1 MRIVKLVLSIVGL
14 AVIAW
19 SIHHIGWAPVLEA
32 LRRLTWWQLVLVCLP
47 YAVIMAVDTLGWRFA
62 FPRDAAPFHRLFGAR
77 LAGEALNLVT
87 AVGSV
92 GGEAVKAWLIRRDV
106 AYAESVPSV
115 VIAKT
120 TMTIAQALFLL
131 VGVALAWTMPATD
144 SRVISAMLWL
154 LVVEVAAVAGF
165 VAVQVVGVVGRAGR
179 LLEWFG
185 VVRRDDYAQ
194 QLDAALRDYYRR
206 DWRRLS
212 LSTGFHLGGWLLGA
226 VEAYLILFFLG
237 ISADLVTATV
247 IEAMGLGAGAGLA
260 FSFVRRARQIAW
272 IGVGLL
278 VLVSMGWLAKRA
290 ELQTPVSTG
299 TSSSTSACRRSRAA
313 TAPGGI
319 SRGRARRRTRS
330 VSRPAPPSTNT
341 VRPRCS
347 DKPPPRPG
355 RRSLSKKSR
364 HASPSL
370 EVRGITNTSKRPSI
384 GDAAGVRGRK
394 PRYVST
400 FATVT
405 STAASF
411 ILIDS
416 TTTESG
422 ASGVVHTARA
432 AIP

>member
-1 MRIVKLVLSIVGL
+1 MRLVKVGLSIVGL

-32 LRRLTWWQLVLVCLP
+32 LARLTWWQVVLVCLP
-47 YAVIMAVDTLGWRFA
+47 YAAIMAVDTLGWRFA
-62 FPRDAAPFHRLFGAR
+62 FPGAAAPFCRLFGAR

-120 TMTIAQALFLL
+120 TITIAQALFLL
-131 VGVALAWTMPATD
+131 IGVALAWTMPATD
-144 SRVISAMLWL
+144 SRVITAMLWL

-247 IEAMGLGAGAGLA
+247 IEALGAGVRFATFLIPASLGAFESANAAAFEAMGLGAGAGLA
-260 FSFVRRARQIAW
+260 FSFVRRARQIGW

-290 ELQTPVSTG
+290 EVQTTVSTG
-299 TSSSTSACRRSRAA
+299 TSSSTSA
-313 TAPGGI
+313 
-319 SRGRARRRTRS
+319 
-330 VSRPAPPSTNT
+330 
-341 VRPRCS
+341 
-347 DKPPPRPG
+347 
-355 RRSLSKKSR
+355 
-364 HASPSL
+364 
-370 EVRGITNTSKRPSI
+370 
-384 GDAAGVRGRK
+384 
-394 PRYVST
+394 
-400 FATVT
+400 
-405 STAASF
+405 
-411 ILIDS
+411 
-416 TTTESG
+416 
-422 ASGVVHTARA
+422 
-432 AIP
+432 

>member
-1 MRIVKLVLSIVGL
+1 MRLVKVGLSIVGL

-32 LRRLTWWQLVLVCLP
+32 LARLTWWQVVLVCLP
-47 YAVIMAVDTLGWRFA
+47 YAAIMAVDTLGWRFA
-62 FPRDAAPFHRLFGAR
+62 FPGDAAPFCRLFGAR

-120 TMTIAQALFLL
+120 TITIAQALFLL
-131 VGVALAWTMPATD
+131 IGVALAWTMPATD
-144 SRVISAMLWL
+144 SRVITAMLWL

-247 IEAMGLGAGAGLA
+247 IEALGAGVRFATFLIPASLGAFESANAAAFEAMGLGAGAGLA
-260 FSFVRRARQIAW
+260 FSFVRRARQIGW

-290 ELQTPVSTG
+290 EVQTTVSTG
-299 TSSSTSACRRSRAA
+299 TSSSTSA
-313 TAPGGI
+313 
-319 SRGRARRRTRS
+319 
-330 VSRPAPPSTNT
+330 
-341 VRPRCS
+341 
-347 DKPPPRPG
+347 
-355 RRSLSKKSR
+355 
-364 HASPSL
+364 
-370 EVRGITNTSKRPSI
+370 
-384 GDAAGVRGRK
+384 
-394 PRYVST
+394 
-400 FATVT
+400 
-405 STAASF
+405 
-411 ILIDS
+411 
-416 TTTESG
+416 
-422 ASGVVHTARA
+422 
-432 AIP
+432 

>member
-1 MRIVKLVLSIVGL
+1 MRLVKVGLSIVGL

-32 LRRLTWWQLVLVCLP
+32 LARLTWWQLVLVCLP
-47 YAVIMAVDTLGWRFA
+47 YAAIMAVDTLGWRFA
-62 FPRDAAPFHRLFGAR
+62 FPRDAAPFRRLFGAR

-120 TMTIAQALFLL
+120 TITIAQALFLL
-131 VGVALAWTMPATD
+131 IGVALAWTMPATD
-144 SRVISAMLWL
+144 SR
-154 LVVEVAAVAGF
+154 G
-165 VAVQVVGVVGRAGR
+165 

-247 IEAMGLGAGAGLA
+247 IEALGAGVRFATFLVPASLGAFESANAAAFEAMGLGAGAGLA
-260 FSFVRRARQIAW
+260 FSFVRRARQIGW

-278 VLVSMGWLAKRA
+278 VLVSMGWLAKQA
-290 ELQTPVSTG
+290 ELQATGSTG
-299 TSSSTSACRRSRAA
+299 TSSSTSA
-313 TAPGGI
+313 
-319 SRGRARRRTRS
+319 
-330 VSRPAPPSTNT
+330 
-341 VRPRCS
+341 
-347 DKPPPRPG
+347 
-355 RRSLSKKSR
+355 
-364 HASPSL
+364 
-370 EVRGITNTSKRPSI
+370 
-384 GDAAGVRGRK
+384 
-394 PRYVST
+394 
-400 FATVT
+400 
-405 STAASF
+405 
-411 ILIDS
+411 
-416 TTTESG
+416 
-422 ASGVVHTARA
+422 
-432 AIP
+432 